1 MQMVTKGEQRWLRF
15 YQEKKKKTFKA
26 KTFARDKE
34 RYYIKTKGSIYLEDI
49 TIYRYIYMHPKSE
62 HFNK

>member
-1 MQMVTKGEQRWLRF
+1 MATILSGK
-15 YQEKKKKTFKA
+15 KKKKTFKA